1 MRSLGIAAMV
11 RQQPVSIM
19 FMTDLDGTLLGH
31 EDFGFGPIRDR
42 LLDLIDS
49 GIRIVPNSS
58 KTRREIDSFCTSL
71 GARLPYVFEN
81 GAGIGNS
88 DLMSPIAVRQ
98 TPGNPRGTSLKDL
111 KALWDKSISLAL
123 RNDCRFLCDMPPR
136 DQSRHLGLRGNALAL
151 AMRREYSA
159 PFIYSGDS
167 ISFAELVDQAKTA
180 GLAIK
185 KGGRV
190 CNLSGRHD
198 KAGYNFA
205 LRSAYR
211 DAGSRLCIVGFGDG
225 ENDIEMLQQADIACV
240 IPRPGAPA
248 MELPHPP
255 SRVITASQT
264 APHGWIEAAVKAL
277 NTIKRLEGYSYW

>member
-1 MRSLGIAAMV
+1 MARE
-11 RQQPVSIM
+11 QPVSIM

-42 LLDLIDS
+42 LLELIHS

-58 KTRREIDSFCTSL
+58 KTRREIDSFCASL

-81 GAGIGNS
+81 GAGIGNT

-111 KALWDKSISLAL
+111 KSLWDQSISLAL
-123 RNDCRFLCDMPPR
+123 RNDCRFLSDMSPH
-136 DQSRHLGLRGNALAL
+136 DQSRHLGLRGNELAL

-159 PFIYSGDS
+159 PFIFSGNS

-190 CNLSGRHD
+190 CNLSGWHD

-211 DAGSRLCIVGFGDG
+211 NAGSRLCIVGFGDG

-240 IPRPGAPA
+240 IPRPGAQA
-248 MELPHPP
+248 MDLPHPP
-255 SRVITASQT
+255 SRVITASKT
-264 APHGWIEAAVKAL
+264 APHGWIEVAMKAL
-277 NTIKRLEGYSYW
+277 NTIKRREGYNYG

>member
-1 MRSLGIAAMV
+1 MAGQNAV
-11 RQQPVSIM
+11 DIM

-31 EDFGFGPIRDR
+31 EDFRFASIRDGIME
-42 LLDLIDS
+42 LISD
-49 GIRIVPNSS
+49 GIKIVPNSS
-58 KTRREIDSFCTSL
+58 KTRREIDRFCTSL

-81 GAGIGNS
+81 GAGIGNA
-88 DLMSPIAVRQ
+88 DLLAPIPDRRL
-98 TPGNPRGTSLKDL
+98 PGNPRGTDL
-111 KALWDKSISLAL
+111 KALKEIWNRSVSPVFRKA
-123 RNDCRFLCDMPPR
+123 CRFLADMPPSE
-136 DQSRHLGLRGNALAL
+136 QSDHLGLRGHDLAL

-159 PFIYSGDS
+159 PFLFSGNGLLFGD
-167 ISFAELVDQAKTA
+167 LVTEARKA

-185 KGGRV
+185 RGGRV

-211 DAGSRLCIVGFGDG
+211 NAGSRLCIVGFGDG

-248 MELPHPP
+248 LKLPHPP

-264 APHGWIEAAVKAL
+264 APHGWIEAATQAL
-277 NTIKRLEGYSYW
+277 DGIKRRERAYHG

>member
-1 MRSLGIAAMV
+1 
-11 RQQPVSIM
+11 M

-31 EDFGFGPIRDR
+31 EDFRFASIRDGIME
-42 LLDLIDS
+42 LISD
-49 GIRIVPNSS
+49 GIKIVPNSS
-58 KTRREIDSFCTSL
+58 KTRREIDRFCTSL

-81 GAGIGNS
+81 GAGIGNA
-88 DLMSPIAVRQ
+88 DLLAPIPDRRL
-98 TPGNPRGTSLKDL
+98 PGNPRGTDL
-111 KALWDKSISLAL
+111 KALKEIWNRSVSPVFRKS
-123 RNDCRFLCDMPPR
+123 CRFLADMPPSE
-136 DQSRHLGLRGNALAL
+136 QSDHLGLRGHDLAL

-159 PFIYSGDS
+159 PFLFSGNDLL
-167 ISFAELVDQAKTA
+167 FGDLVTEVRKA

-185 KGGRV
+185 RGGRV

-211 DAGSRLCIVGFGDG
+211 NAGSRLCIVGFGDG

-248 MELPHPP
+248 LKLPHPP

-264 APHGWIEAAVKAL
+264 APHGWIEAATQAL
-277 NTIKRLEGYSYW
+277 DGIKRRERAYHG

>member
-1 MRSLGIAAMV
+1 
-11 RQQPVSIM
+11 
-19 FMTDLDGTLLGH
+19 
-31 EDFGFGPIRDR
+31 
-42 LLDLIDS
+42 
-49 GIRIVPNSS
+49 
-58 KTRREIDSFCTSL
+58 
-71 GARLPYVFEN
+71 
-81 GAGIGNS
+81 
-88 DLMSPIAVRQ
+88 MSPIPVH
-98 TPGNPRGTSLKDL
+98 TPGNPRGTD
-111 KALWDKSISLAL
+111 KALKEIWDKSVSLHF

-136 DQSRHLGLRGNALAL
+136 EQARHLGLRGNDLAL

-159 PFIYSGDS
+159 PFISPVT
-167 ISFAELVDQAKTA
+167 ISFGDRRSRRRP
-180 GLAIK
+180 LALIK

-277 NTIKRLEGYSYW
+277 DTIKRRERIHYG

>member
-1 MRSLGIAAMV
+1 MP
-11 RQQPVSIM
+11 QEQPVSIM

-31 EDFGFGPIRDR
+31 EDFGFRPIRDG

-49 GIRIVPNSS
+49 GIKIVPNSS
-58 KTRREIDSFCTSL
+58 KTRREIDSFCSSL

-81 GAGIGNS
+81 GAGIGNT
-88 DLMSPIAVRQ
+88 DLMAPMAMRR
-98 TPGNPRGTSLKDL
+98 TPGNPRGTSLKNL
-111 KALWDKSISLAL
+111 KSIWDRSISLAL
-123 RNDCRFLCDMPPR
+123 RDECRFLADMPPH

-151 AMRREYSA
+151 AMKREYTA
-159 PFIYSGDS
+159 PFVFSGNAKA
-167 ISFAELVDQAKTA
+167 FAELVNEAKTA

-185 KGGRV
+185 RGGRV

-211 DAGSRLCIVGFGDG
+211 DVGSRLCIVGFGDG

-240 IPRPGAPA
+240 IPRPGAKA
-248 MELPHPP
+248 MDLPHPP
-255 SRVITASQT
+255 SRVITASQA
-264 APHGWIEAAVKAL
+264 APHGWIEAAMKAL
-277 NTIKRLEGYSYW
+277 STIKVREGYNYG